1 MGLPSG
7 FLEIERKDR
16 PYEKVEKRLK
26 SWKEFV
32 LPLPAAEVSRQ
43 GVEQG
48 HRSDAPFVAGHLRH
62 QRRRASRR
70 RDR

>member
-1 MGLPSG
+1 MGLPTG

-32 LPLPAAEVSRQ
+32 AAIGRVT
-43 GVEQG
+43 GVE
-48 HRSDAPFVAGHLRH
+48 HA
-62 QRRRASRR
+62 
-70 RDR
+70 